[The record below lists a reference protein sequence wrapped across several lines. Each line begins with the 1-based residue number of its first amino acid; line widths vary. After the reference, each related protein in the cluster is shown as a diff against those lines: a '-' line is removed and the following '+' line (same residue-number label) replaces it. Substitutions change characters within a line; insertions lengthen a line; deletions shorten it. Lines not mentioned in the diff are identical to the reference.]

1 MGGDF
6 VSTFRGIVKCMD
18 HGEVPNIFPQTWKK
32 GPRWLAGWHADRV
45 RRTGWAT
52 SGSELGAR
60 EARGSRI
67 GAGGLQTRYGSLTS
81 SSEELGAAEP
91 IDWRASDLHARGTGL
106 VARGSERRPADVAC
120 GLEIGVVGRQRDAD
134 RSWGPAQ
141 WWRVHRSGT
150 GWVEP
155 GNRRG
160 PTQKVIACVSRGK
173 SSPQRLFIKSMR
185 H

>member
-1 MGGDF
+1 MIPLLCLCAPFAAD
-6 VSTFRGIVKCMD
+6 SLTAAASIAAYKC
-18 HGEVPNIFPQTWKK
+18 
-32 GPRWLAGWHADRV
+32 RAGWVARGSEPGV
-45 RRTGWAT
+45 RRTGWVA

-67 GAGGLQTRYGSLTS
+67 GAGGLLAGLAGGTRI
-81 SSEELGAAEP
+81 GA
-91 IDWRASDLHARGTGL
+91 
-106 VARGSERRPADVAC
+106 RRPADVAC
-120 GLEIGVVGRQRDAD
+120 ELEIGVVGRHDAD

-173 SSPQRLFIKSMR
+173 SSPQRLFLKSMR